1 MIYLIMNE
9 SIKRVVMDIKSFM
22 DLSYDDKYIYFDK
35 SNFMEIFLMIIGP
48 KGTPYEDGML
58 FFKLNFTDKYPFEP
72 PAVKFLNMDSKV
84 RIHPNLYT
92 NGKVCLSILGTWEGP
107 KWLPT
112 MSLNTIALT
121 IQSILGE
128 NPLTNEPAYYKKTL
142 ECKFCKDYLIFCIY
156 NKYKILLNDVLDEK
170 FDVCKYFTK
179 EINEVYT
186 RNKTNLINNLLS
198 YKEIYGDYILQKRPY
213 YCINKKVNFNDIN
226 LK

>member
-1 MIYLIMNE
+1 MNQ

-22 DLSYDDKYIYFDK
+22 DLSYEDKYIYFDK
-35 SNFMEIFLMIIGP
+35 SNFMEIYLMIVGP

-58 FFKLNFTDKYPFEP
+58 FFKLNFSDKYPFEP
-72 PAVKFLNMDSKV
+72 PTVKFLNMDCKV

-128 NPLTNEPAYYKKTL
+128 NPLTNEPAYYKKNL
-142 ECKFCKDYLIFCIY
+142 ECPFCKDYLIFCIY
-156 NKYKILLNDVLDEK
+156 NKYKILLNDVIDEK

-179 EINEVYT
+179 EINEVYK
-186 RNKTNLINNLLS
+186 RNKNNLNDNLLS
-198 YKEIYGDYILQKRPY
+198 YKEIYGNYILHKRPY
-213 YCINKKVNFNDIN
+213 YCMNTKVNFNDIN
-226 LK
+226 IK